1 MIKNLVIAALFSIV
15 KSDQPVHCLRENVYG
30 TWDFFISQDT

>member
-1 MIKNLVIAALFSIV
+1 MYKKLVIAALFSIV

-30 TWDFFISQDT
+30 TWDFFVSQNS